1 MSDSGED
8 RVVGDWRPESKLYR
22 RPPGIRWVLAAL
34 IIPLVL
40 AVIGWAGSSGS
51 DDAAEPPSP
60 SPVPSA
66 TAAPAPPPPSST
78 TVPPAGPFGAFSMA
92 RTGNGYTLGG
102 EMPEDQKRE
111 LVDAIRF
118 ALPGATVVDQIRINP
133 KVRAPDAAL
142 LGGVFSVTPD
152 VTGFDLRLANGTV
165 RVTGTAQSEK
175 QKADVTSAVG
185 EAWPGTRVV
194 NDIRVG

>member
-1 MSDSGED
+1 VSDSGED

-34 IIPLVL
+34 IVPLVL
-40 AVIGWAGSSGS
+40 AVIGLAGSGGS
-51 DDAAEPPSP
+51 DDAAQPSAPP
-60 SPVPSA
+60 PVPSA
-66 TAAPAPPPPSST
+66 TAAPAPPSST
-78 TVPPAGPFGAFSMA
+78 SVPPAGPFGAFSMA

-118 ALPGATVVDQIRINP
+118 ALPGATVVDQIEVNP
-133 KVRAPDAAL
+133 NVRAPDAAL

-175 QKADVTSAVG
+175 QKADVTSAVVD
-185 EAWPGTRVV
+185 AWPGTRVV

>member
-34 IIPLVL
+34 IVPLVL
-40 AVIGWAGSSGS
+40 AVIGLAGSGGS
-51 DDAAEPPSP
+51 DDAAQPSAPP
-60 SPVPSA
+60 PVPSA
-66 TAAPAPPPPSST
+66 TAAPAPPSST
-78 TVPPAGPFGAFSMA
+78 SVPPAGPFGAFSMA

-118 ALPGATVVDQIRINP
+118 ALPGATVVDQIEVNP
-133 KVRAPDAAL
+133 NVRAPDAAL

-185 EAWPGTRVV
+185 DAWPGTRVV

>member
-34 IIPLVL
+34 IVPLVL
-40 AVIGWAGSSGS
+40 AVIGLAGSGGS
-51 DDAAEPPSP
+51 EDAATPSAPP
-60 SPVPSA
+60 PVPSA
-66 TAAPAPPPPSST
+66 TAPPPPTST
-78 TVPPAGPFGAFSMA
+78 SVPPAGPFGPFSMA

-118 ALPGATVVDQIRINP
+118 ALPGATIVDQIRVNP
-133 KVRAPDAAL
+133 NVRAPDAAL

-185 EAWPGTRVV
+185 DAWPGTRVV